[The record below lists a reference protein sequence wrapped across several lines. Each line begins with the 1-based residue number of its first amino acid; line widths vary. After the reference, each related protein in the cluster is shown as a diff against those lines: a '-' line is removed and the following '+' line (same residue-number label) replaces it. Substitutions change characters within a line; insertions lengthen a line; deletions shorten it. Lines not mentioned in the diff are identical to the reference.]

1 MGIEL
6 KFTGMCE
13 DCPVADLELVEN
25 AYTMDHIGLP
35 VYSVECTHQKACE
48 RQRGM
53 VLDANKLKNSF
64 MFNTCGHCKRFD
76 PSSITN
82 YFRDSVYCVRVC
94 TEVTHDSTACK
105 DFVPR
110 EGTRRGEN
118 E

>member
-13 DCPVADLELVEN
+13 DCPAADLELVEN
-25 AYTMDHIGLP
+25 TYMMGHKGLSA
-35 VYSVECTHQKACE
+35 YSVECKHQQACE

-64 MFNTCGHCKRFD
+64 MFKTCGQCELFN
-76 PSSITN
+76 PMTN

-110 EGTRRGEN
+110 EGKKEGRE
-118 E
+118 